1 VGLRWS
7 MENILGWRSQY
18 QRMERW
24 LGRIAVQAG
33 SEADHDLLDMYLA
46 FFLNCYSLRDWFVKS
61 GVIAEADI
69 DELIQRSRQ
78 MRLCRDL
85 CNRSKHLRI
94 SRPST
99 DADFS
104 IIRAYRGPYRSN
116 GPDYTLAIIA
126 EDAQDI
132 QQTDL
137 WDVAHGCARFWS
149 DFIRARKPP
158 EPTNPFDR
166 SATGNSTTP

>member
-1 VGLRWS
+1 MGLRWS

-24 LGRIAVQAG
+24 LGRIAAQAG

-69 DELIQRSRQ
+69 DDLIQRNRQ

-104 IIRAYRGPYRSN
+104 IYREYRGP
-116 GPDYTLAIIA
+116 GHPHALAIIA
-126 EDAQDI
+126 EDAKGI
-132 QQTDL
+132 QNADL
-137 WDVAHGCARFWS
+137 WDVAHACARFWG
-149 DFIRARKPP
+149 DFIRDRHPP
-158 EPTNPFDR
+158 EPADPFR
-166 SATGNSTTP
+166 RPK